1 MNSDEKSAPVNPIAL
16 MHDEKARTNP
26 TNVNIN
32 VYDLSLLKFRH
43 WVSAVD
49 RMSNADVDIMFY
61 EDAEKNLVATQSED
75 IFHMALIQ
83 MMYEKSRENDVNKV
97 FKFIVMRKGKAMSF
111 IMVTSGWF
119 DIVIVAG
126 NPDGCRF
133 PIRSKSTS
141 IQPTHQP
148 QRGVKRRLEDG
159 DSPNHRRQK
168 RQSKGHARTNKRY
181 SIVHEGAVG
190 SGKHTAIDNWML
202 PLRAIDANNS
212 LHWAID
218 GGIIMFDDHN
228 QTESDTDTTFQAV
241 PHWARGR

>member
-1 MNSDEKSAPVNPIAL
+1 

-111 IMVTSGWF
+111 IMVTSG
-119 DIVIVAG
+119 
-126 NPDGCRF
+126 
-133 PIRSKSTS
+133 
-141 IQPTHQP
+141 
-148 QRGVKRRLEDG
+148 
-159 DSPNHRRQK
+159 
-168 RQSKGHARTNKRY
+168 
-181 SIVHEGAVG
+181 
-190 SGKHTAIDNWML
+190 
-202 PLRAIDANNS
+202 
-212 LHWAID
+212 
-218 GGIIMFDDHN
+218 
-228 QTESDTDTTFQAV
+228 
-241 PHWARGR
+241 